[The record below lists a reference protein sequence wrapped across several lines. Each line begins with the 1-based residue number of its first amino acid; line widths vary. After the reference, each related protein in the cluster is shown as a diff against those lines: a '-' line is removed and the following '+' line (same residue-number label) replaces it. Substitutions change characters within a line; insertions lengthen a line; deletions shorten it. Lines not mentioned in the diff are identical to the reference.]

1 MLLAGPRDFLRL
13 LLGEAVLVR
22 HLRAAGELEPVV
34 NPENERVHRTRRQFL
49 LDELG
54 ELIHAVSRRSR
65 DAESAHGQSFVCR
78 LFRRRQIQSSGQQQT
93 EPCQF
98 TLTTLAALRW
108 KHGFHAVTL
117 AKYPKRLIV
126 WKRQTLFQERQRPF
140 CRRAVGHSTPLK
152 W

>member
-22 HLRAAGELEPVV
+22 HLGAASELETVV

-49 LDELG
+49 LDELD

-78 LFRRRQIQSSGQQQT
+78 FLRCRQIQSTDEQQA
-93 EPCQF
+93 EPCR
-98 TLTTLAALRW
+98 LALATLAAW
-108 KHGFHAVTL
+108 G
-117 AKYPKRLIV
+117 
-126 WKRQTLFQERQRPF
+126 W
-140 CRRAVGHSTPLK
+140 
-152 W
+152 